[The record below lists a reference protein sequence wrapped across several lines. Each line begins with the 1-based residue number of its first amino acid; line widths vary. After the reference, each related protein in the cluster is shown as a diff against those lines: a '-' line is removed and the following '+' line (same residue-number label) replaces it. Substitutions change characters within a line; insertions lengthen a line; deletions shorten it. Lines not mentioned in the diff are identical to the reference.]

1 MTFAIQEVF
10 EEINLSSESYLF
22 DIEGFNWV
30 LNRNTYFTNNDG
42 LVMQQDFKKTDFM
55 LKSFENVDPDLLE
68 IIHYIDSDQKMPIH
82 YALMTNNTRVV
93 NVILNY
99 MSKIDYA
106 SIHHITDII
115 SDLINYK

>member
-1 MTFAIQEVF
+1 MIGQTQNSNFYGVRIDEETHNWVIFRNEINLGFSYMTFAIQEVF

-68 IIHYIDSDQKMPIH
+68 IIHYIDSDQKCRSTTH
-82 YALMTNNTRVV
+82 
-93 NVILNY
+93 
-99 MSKIDYA
+99 
-106 SIHHITDII
+106 
-115 SDLINYK
+115 